1 MYVGESDKQDR
12 DEAQIQTL
20 EGFTA
25 AFIIVLAV
33 LFSVQAIGITPTSSS
48 TASQAVELHNYK
60 MVDDVLSQSKAN
72 GELKASM
79 LYWNET
85 TGSFAKSIEDREYY
99 SGRLGNTVP
108 NVGGSAPSPESF
120 NETLQSLH
128 KRGIVHNIQLVCGG
142 GGTER
147 FVYNGQPSKNAVTAS
162 VTVQLYDQD
171 KVNVT
176 SPAGY
181 NKKKLSEV
189 DYLCDDVSTN
199 TDLYNTVEVRITAWR
214 M

>member
-1 MYVGESDKQDR
+1 MYVSERHETDSDDK
-12 DEAQIQTL
+12 AQIHTL

-25 AFIIVLAV
+25 AFIIVFAL

-85 TGSFAKSIEDREYY
+85 DARFGESLEDREHY

-108 NVGGSAPSPESF
+108 DVGENEDGTGDF
-120 NETLQSLH
+120 GETLQSLH
-128 KRGIVHNIQLVCGG
+128 RRGIAHNIHIVCDGS
-142 GGTER
+142 EHR
-147 FVYNGQPSKNAVTAS
+147 FVYNGQPSTHAVTAS

-171 KVNVT
+171 TVKLEN
-176 SPAGY
+176 GGD
-181 NKKKLSEV
+181 KKLSEV
-189 DYLCDDVSTN
+189 DNYHCSNISED
-199 TDLYNTVEVRITAWR
+199 TDLHSVAEVRITAWR

>member
-1 MYVGESDKQDR
+1 MSLYNRGCTNADTDGR
-12 DEAQIQTL
+12 AQIHTL

-25 AFIIVLAV
+25 AFIIVFAL

-72 GELKASM
+72 GELKASI

-85 TGSFAKSIEDREYY
+85 RSTFGESIEDRGHY

-108 NVGGSAPSPESF
+108 DVGGPVPSPESF

-128 KRGIVHNIQLVCGG
+128 RRGIVHNIQLVCGG
-142 GGTER
+142 DESR
-147 FVYNGQPSKNAVTAS
+147 FVYNGQPSRNAVTAS
-162 VTVQLYDQD
+162 VTVQLHDQD
-171 KVNVT
+171 KVNLT
-176 SPAGY
+176 EGTP
-181 NKKKLSEV
+181 KKLSEV
-189 DYLCDDVSTN
+189 DYLCDDVSEE